1 LGLLDFD
8 QRELPAGGRCGGC
21 HGVLN
26 SDETE
31 RAVLLNLRELSLQD
45 LTSATAVSCIAAFVL
60 REVRLFQEGW
70 SMKKF
75 RIPILLAL
83 AVALAT
89 TSTVAAQSFRDDS
102 NHSSSSPAFLTSM
115 STEAEPSL
123 FESSLVQKNE
133 ELEQRMS
140 RLEAEL
146 NQSRQVGVDP
156 GVSIEQHLLRQE
168 AGTGGLFGSIE
179 ITFLQPSISGVQSVF
194 GSGTGRLLD
203 TSYQTGV
210 RYVLGYVSDSGLGV
224 RGRYWS
230 FDNSTG
236 YSPPFAPAMFG
247 IHVQAADT
255 EVTMAQRMRHIDLEF
270 SGGLRYGQL
279 KYTNPPLTLYGPGT
293 VSFEGVGPTASLNA
307 QRSLGN
313 SGFSLFGNVRGSVMI
328 GDIRTASLLL
338 NIPAGSIED
347 EVMTVFENQ
356 LGVAWNYH
364 LTNQMLLEVRTAW
377 ETQYWANSTLEDDFY
392 GIGSNLALMGPTLAV
407 ELRY

>member
-1 LGLLDFD
+1 
-8 QRELPAGGRCGGC
+8 
-21 HGVLN
+21 
-26 SDETE
+26 
-31 RAVLLNLRELSLQD
+31 
-45 LTSATAVSCIAAFVL
+45 
-60 REVRLFQEGW
+60 
-70 SMKKF
+70 MKKF

-102 NHSSSSPAFLTSM
+102 SHSASGPAFLTSM
-115 STEAEPSL
+115 PTEAEPSL
-123 FESSLVQKNE
+123 FESTITQKNE

-146 NQSRQVGVDP
+146 NQPQQLAGDP
-156 GVSIEQHLLRQE
+156 SVIIEQRLQRQE

-179 ITFLQPSISGVQSVF
+179 ITFLQPAISGAQSVF

-203 TSYQTGV
+203 TSYQSGI

-230 FDNSTG
+230 FDNSSAYT
-236 YSPPFAPAMFG
+236 PPYAPAVFG

-255 EVTMAQRMRHIDLEF
+255 EVTMLQRMRHWDVEV
-270 SGGLRYGQL
+270 SGGLRYGKL
-279 KYTNPPLTLYGPGT
+279 EYTNPPLTLYGPGT
-293 VSFEGVGPTASLNA
+293 VKFEGFGPTASFNG
-307 QRSLGN
+307 RRCLGN
-313 SGFSLFGNVRGSVMI
+313 SGFSLFGNVRGSLMI

-338 NIPAGSIED
+338 TIPAGSIED

-356 LGVAWNYH
+356 LGVAWNYDLPYH
-364 LTNQMLLEVRTAW
+364 MRLEVRTAW
-377 ETQYWANSTLEDDFY
+377 ETQYWRNSTLEDDFY
-392 GIGSNLALMGPTLAV
+392 GIGSNLAFMGPTLAV